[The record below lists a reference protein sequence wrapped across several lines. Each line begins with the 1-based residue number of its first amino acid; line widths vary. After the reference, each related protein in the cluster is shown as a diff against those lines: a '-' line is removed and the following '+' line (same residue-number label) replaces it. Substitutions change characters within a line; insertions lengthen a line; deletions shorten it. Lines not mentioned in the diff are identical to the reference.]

1 MVPLFL
7 ETKQLPI
14 SFYLFEQVSL
24 LMHGVHNNLARSNIK
39 NMFKLRNCLLSI
51 VTGLDLLL
59 TRIIML
65 SKQELKTR
73 KEPSLSQV
81 P

>member
-1 MVPLFL
+1 MVSLFL
-7 ETKQLPI
+7 ETKQLPM
-14 SFYLFEQVSL
+14 SFYLFEQMSL
-24 LMHGVHNNLARSNIK
+24 LMHGIHNNLTRSNIK
-39 NMFKLRNCLLSI
+39 NMFNSKNCLLSI

-59 TRIIML
+59 TRIML
-65 SKQELKTR
+65 NKQELKTG